1 MADKFVKATCT
12 KDDIVK
18 DFHSHLKYNLSVLPD
33 QCDYTDKYIALAY
46 TVRDR
51 IIDRWFA
58 TRRSDSR
65 EMGKSINYFSFEFLM
80 GRALGNNMINM
91 GIDEAVMEALPE
103 LGINWLELQS
113 AIKDSGLGN
122 GGLGRLAACFL
133 DSLASIGYPAFGYG
147 LRYKYGFFKQDIQ
160 NGYQVEEA
168 DDWLRNG
175 NPWEIKRYDIS
186 VMVQFGGRVARNRKG
201 ECFWVDTEDVTGIPY
216 DTPVVGYGA
225 DRVNT
230 LRLWDARSVE
240 DFDFQNFNQGNYYS
254 TIDDRV
260 KAETLTMVLYPN
272 DEINEGVEL
281 RFKQQ
286 YFFVSCSLQDIFR
299 RFKKMNLPFS
309 DFPEKMAVQ
318 LNDTHPAIAVAELMR
333 LLMDK
338 EKLDWDTAWDITVRT
353 MGYTNHTLMPE
364 ALETWSVG
372 LFEKLLPRHLEIIY
386 QINHFFMQ
394 DVAGRYPGDFDK
406 MERLSLISEKGGKR
420 VRMANLAILGS
431 HSVNGVAALHSRLV
445 KENLVPDFYAL
456 YPDRFNNKTNGIT
469 QRRWLRKAN
478 RPLSDLITSAIGD
491 SWITDLSQ
499 LRRLEEF
506 KDDSSFLERLR
517 DVKKAGKETL
527 ADHCRRQF
535 DIELNTDTLFDV
547 QVKRVHE
554 YKRQLLNLIHVV
566 SLYNRI
572 RQGEDIEPRTV
583 LFSGKAAPG
592 YYMAK
597 LIIKLINNVA
607 AVING
612 DKKARD
618 ILKVH
623 FLPNY
628 SVSLAEMIF
637 PAADLSEQISTAGT
651 EASGTGNMKFILNG
665 ALTIG
670 TLDGANIEILEEV
683 GSDNMFIFGLKTA
696 EVEALK
702 KSYDPME
709 YYLENHELKS
719 AMELIG
725 SGYFNISERNIFNPL
740 INNLMNHDFYM
751 HFADFGSY
759 AGAQRQ
765 VEKAY
770 RDKEGWS
777 RSSLMNI
784 AGSGKFSSDRTI
796 REYADEIWSIKPIP
810 VGDDKGE

>member
-1 MADKFVKATCT
+1 MDNKVKELYSKESIKNAY
-12 KDDIVK
+12 D
-18 DFHSHLKYNLSVLPD
+18 SHLKYNLSVSKD
-33 QCDYTDKYIALAY
+33 QCDNTDRYIALAY
-46 TVRDR
+46 SIRDR

-58 TRRSDSR
+58 TRDKDRAQMD
-65 EMGKSINYFSFEFLM
+65 KSVNYFSFEFLM

-91 GIDEAVMEALPE
+91 GMDEAIFNSLGD
-103 LGINWLELQS
+103 LGINWEELQE

-133 DSLASIGYPAFGYG
+133 DSLATMGFPAYGYG
-147 LRYKYGFFKQDIQ
+147 LRYKYGFFKQEIR

-175 NPWEIKRYDIS
+175 NPWEIKRYDIG
-186 VMVQFGGRVARNRKG
+186 VTVKFGGRVVKNKKG
-201 ECFWVDTEDVTGIPY
+201 RSFWIDTQDIAGVPY
-216 DTPVVGYGA
+216 DTPVVGYGG

-254 TIDDRV
+254 SLDDRV
-260 KAETLTMVLYPN
+260 RAETLTMVLYPN
-272 DEINEGVEL
+272 DDFYAGVEL

-299 RFKKMNLPFS
+299 RFKRMDLPLS
-309 DFPEKMAVQ
+309 EFPEKMAVQ
-318 LNDTHPAIAVAELMR
+318 LNDTHPAIAIVEMMR
-333 LLMDK
+333 LLID
-338 EKLDWDTAWDITVRT
+338 EESLDWDTAWDITVRT

-364 ALETWSVG
+364 ALETWSVT
-372 LFEKLLPRHLEIIY
+372 LFERLLPRHLELIY

-394 DVAGRYPGDFDK
+394 EVAGRFPGDFDK
-406 MERLSLISEKGGKR
+406 MEKLSLVSEKGGKR
-420 VRMANLAILGS
+420 VRMAHLAILGS
-431 HSVNGVAALHSRLV
+431 HSVNGVAALHSRLI
-445 KENLVPDFYAL
+445 KENLVPEFYA
-456 YPDRFNNKTNGIT
+456 YFPERFNNKTNGIT
-469 QRRWLRKAN
+469 QRRWLRKSN
-478 RPLSDLITSAIGD
+478 KPLADLITGAIGD
-491 SWITDLSQ
+491 KWTTDLYELQ
-499 LRRLEEF
+499 RLKEY
-506 KDDSSFLERLR
+506 KQDQGFLDELVK
-517 DVKKAGKETL
+517 VKKQAKIVL
-527 ADHCRRQF
+527 ANHCERQF
-535 DIELNTDTLFDV
+535 DLSLNTNTLFDV
-547 QVKRVHE
+547 QVKRIHE

-572 RQGEDIEPRTV
+572 RQGEQIEPRTV
-583 LFSGKAAPG
+583 IFSGKAAPG

-597 LIIKLINNVA
+597 LIIKLINSVS

-618 ILKVH
+618 MLQLH

-637 PAADLSEQISTAGT
+637 PAANLSEQISTAGT

-683 GSDNMFIFGLKTA
+683 GEENMFIFGLKTA
-696 EVEALK
+696 EAEALK
-702 KSYDPME
+702 GNYDPME
-709 YYLENHELKS
+709 FFLECHELKS
-719 AMELIG
+719 AVELIG
-725 SGYFNISERNIFNPL
+725 SGFFNISEPGIFQPL
-740 INNLMNHDFYM
+740 LDNLMTHDYYM
-751 HFADFGSY
+751 HFADYASY
-759 AGAQRQ
+759 AEAQRE
-765 VEKAY
+765 VERMY
-770 RDKEGWS
+770 RDQDRWT

-796 REYADEIWSIKPIP
+796 GEYANDIWRIKPCP
-810 VGDDKGE
+810 VGKL